1 MRYQMTT
8 CDQWTGELV
17 DVDMGDWI
25 TVTEF
30 GKRMGVGPRRVRHIL
45 HHAGMLRPE
54 GRHGR
59 FRIPRSLIAKGFGKG
74 IEKPASGRPF
84 DVLSPAAVAVLAR
97 EWPTLVSDYDHER
110 GKFDEIVAARE
121 ALASAEGAQTEQ
133 RLGTKARIW
142 WVRDSFP
149 DLNHEQIGAV
159 VGVQQPRVSKVLKAR
174 DEQRRTTRQKN
185 GV

>member
-1 MRYQMTT
+1 MKADGAGWRTSAAPGQH
-8 CDQWTGELV
+8 L
-17 DVDMGDWI
+17 
-25 TVTEF
+25 
-30 GKRMGVGPRRVRHIL
+30 L

-59 FRIPRSLIAKGFGKG
+59 FRIPRSLIAKGLGKG

-84 DVLSPAAVAVLAR
+84 DVLSPAAVTVLES

-110 GKFDEIVAARE
+110 GKVDEIVAVRE
-121 ALASAEGAQTEQ
+121 ALASIEGSQTEQ
-133 RLGTKARIW
+133 RIGTKARIW

-174 DEQRRTTRQKN
+174 DEQRRTARQKD
-185 GV
+185 GI